1 MYFLEVNKHYYYY
14 YHIPCKNERMY
25 FAEFPDMYL
34 KEEEEFPLNNE
45 LKEEPEIR
53 NIDKFNLLNISSK
66 IKKEVKNKGEKK
78 YRKGML
84 R

>member
-1 MYFLEVNKHYYYY
+1 
-14 YHIPCKNERMY
+14 
-25 FAEFPDMYL
+25 MYL
-34 KEEEEFPLNNE
+34 KEEEEFPLNSE